1 MEKKLVRNPVLAE
14 KCKNAIQENLDCGCA
29 QKLTTNQVTNCTG
42 ITNYIP
48 HLCVSS
54 KCNLDKIRLVFDAGA
69 KYNKTSLNEHLLKR
83 PDLLNNFV
91 SVLMPFHFGE
101 FAVVGDMEQLF
112 HQVKVRETDR
122 DASRFAWKESPGQ
135 NISDFQMS
143 PHLFGK
149 INSPYCANYALKKST
164 IDNVD
169 LNPAV
174 IKTM

>member
-1 MEKKLVRNPVLAE
+1 
-14 KCKNAIQENLDCGCA
+14 
-29 QKLTTNQVTNCTG
+29 
-42 ITNYIP
+42 
-48 HLCVSS
+48 
-54 KCNLDKIRLVFDAGA
+54 
-69 KYNKTSLNEHLLKR
+69 
-83 PDLLNNFV
+83 
-91 SVLMPFHFGE
+91 MPFHFGE
-101 FAVVGDMEQLF
+101 FAVVGDMEQMF

-135 NISDFQMS
+135 NSDFQMS

-164 IDNVD
+164 INNVD